1 MQTTSSTPACKD
13 VDTIR
18 LEFIEKIG
26 LISKGGELTQI
37 AGRVFGLLVW
47 EGVPMSFGDIA
58 SQLKISRGSVSSAT
72 RSLEDRRLIK
82 RVAIHGERQD
92 FFQLSDNPYSGMIE
106 RVAARMNA
114 AQADIYSTAAEMPD
128 SHSDTKARIEAYG
141 SFYKNL
147 SKALTGVI
155 KEID

>member
-1 MQTTSSTPACKD
+1 MQTTSSADNCKG
-13 VDTIR
+13 VETLR

-47 EGVPMSFGDIA
+47 EGVPMAFGDIA
-58 SQLKISRGSVSSAT
+58 CQLKISRGSASSAT

-92 FFQLSDNPYSGMIE
+92 FFQLSDSPYSGMIE
-106 RVAARMNA
+106 RVAARMDA
-114 AQADIYSTAAEMPD
+114 AQKDIFSTAAQMPD
-128 SHSDTKARIEAYG
+128 SHNETKARIEAYG
-141 SFYKNL
+141 RFYKSL
-147 SKALTGVI
+147 SKALTGAI
-155 KEID
+155 QDID